1 MPTLEEVSISN
12 IIHAIRGD
20 GATLTATRVPL
31 DDLRLDRW
39 GWMLFVSH
47 KHGTSQGDEVL
58 TLKDSVYN
66 TEFRKVYT
74 LEELKKLAQ
83 EWQCNDWEE
92 GYSPVVPSVPQ
103 LVDELPQEETAK
115 QKEEKAAEGE
125 EAERSYRTE
134 SQLLTQ
140 EDIARQIKTVA
151 DSVVRRSPSYTQKII
166 AEQVAL
172 GGTYYQNV
180 ALQSKQSFDLARLL
194 TVIGAVIFVFSMIV
208 VVIPVSSGNT
218 VPVGIVGTLVSGVVE
233 AIAGLSFLYN
243 KASAQF
249 ARFHLFLDR
258 INRASLCHT
267 MCHEIEDKARR
278 QEVIVI
284 RRISWRVSAI

>member
-1 MPTLEEVSISN
+1 MPTLEEVSTCNS
-12 IIHAIRGD
+12 IHAIRGD

-39 GWMLFVSH
+39 GWILFVSH
-47 KHGTSQGDEVL
+47 KHGASEGDDVV
-58 TLKDSVYN
+58 TLKDNVDN

-74 LEELKKLAQ
+74 FEELNELAQ
-83 EWQCNDWEE
+83 EWECSDWQE
-92 GYSPVVPSVPQ
+92 GYSLPAVLVTPQ
-103 LVDELPQEETAK
+103 GVDEPS
-115 QKEEKAAEGE
+115 KEIAEKTAEGE
-125 EAERSYRTE
+125 EERTVRTGTE
-134 SQLLTQ
+134 LLTQ

-151 DSVVRRSPSYTQKII
+151 DSVVKRSPSYTQKII

-194 TVIGAVIFVFSMIV
+194 TIIGAVIFVFSMIV
-208 VVIPVSSGNT
+208 VLVPVSTGNT
-218 VPVGIVGTLVSGVVE
+218 VPVGIVGALVSGVVE

-267 MCHEIEDKARR
+267 MCHDIEDKARR
-278 QEVIVI
+278 QELIITIVQELLKNDDLLKK
-284 RRISWRVSAI
+284 